1 MPQIHSNSI
10 GETVTVS
17 LFVHRDFMARPS
29 CCWRLLWA
37 ESADSD
43 TFCHAEGEC
52 SARHF
57 PTMRAAVAYGEKR
70 YNETAR
76 RFIDPREG

>member
-1 MPQIHSNSI
+1 MPQVLSNST
-10 GETVTVS
+10 GETKKVS

-29 CCWRLLWA
+29 RCWRLLWA
-37 ESADSD
+37 ESAESD

-57 PTMRAAVAYGEKR
+57 PTMREAVRYGETAYGE
-70 YNETAR
+70 TAK
-76 RFIDPREG
+76 RFIDPREV